1 MAKRRF
7 DAEQIVT
14 LFRRIEAA
22 MGQGKHTKIACC
34 EAGIRNRIVR
44 RATEW

>member
-14 LFRRIEAA
+14 LFRQIEAA
-22 MGQGKHTKIACC
+22 LGQGKHTKIACC
-34 EAGIRNRIVR
+34 CEAGISKQNC
-44 RATEW
+44 AASY